1 MRPGPPRPPV
11 HLLAKHASNFW
22 SGTSSIRGGLRAAAA
37 ASPPR
42 AETRRGRHR
51 EVQGRTERRTRGA
64 RTRLVGKPSW
74 AKQAEA
80 RVGQHPHTLASALPR
95 SARALAHSHYY
106 HHAPLR
112 AALRRVYAF
121 TRRFSPYSAL
131 GKKRHAARRR
141 YPRPASTHTPPEQ
154 PTGRAVETRRRET
167 VLFIN
172 LQQRRSDGRRPA
184 CLSLGKHG
192 ASSTFPSPY
201 F

>member
-1 MRPGPPRPPV
+1 M
-11 HLLAKHASNFW
+11 
-22 SGTSSIRGGLRAAAA
+22 SIHGGLRAAAA

-64 RTRLVGKPSW
+64 RTRLVGKPS
-74 AKQAEA
+74 
-80 RVGQHPHTLASALPR
+80 RLSH
-95 SARALAHSHYY
+95 ARAKDNIPRARQRATAERQSLAHSHYY

-154 PTGRAVETRRRET
+154 PTGRAVQTRRRET
-167 VLFIN
+167 VLFIK
-172 LQQRRSDGRRPA
+172 LQHPTGQRPRLASNSFRPCSASTSRRA
-184 CLSLGKHG
+184 IQ
-192 ASSTFPSPY
+192 
-201 F
+201 